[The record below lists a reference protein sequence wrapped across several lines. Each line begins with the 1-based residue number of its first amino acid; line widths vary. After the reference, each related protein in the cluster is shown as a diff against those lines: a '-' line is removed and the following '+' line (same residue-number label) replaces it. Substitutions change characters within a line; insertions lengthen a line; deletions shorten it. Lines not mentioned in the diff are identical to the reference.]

1 MAKAAGSTHGTA
13 RRGGPDDWAA
23 VLEDLYH
30 THGREMWAI
39 LYAQCVNAD
48 LALEALQE
56 GFLRLAA
63 QPARS
68 VNDPRAWVL
77 RVARNWL
84 TDLRRK
90 EGRVSSESVDW
101 DELLASDA
109 STEEQ
114 MEREELRDVVRSALA
129 ELREED
135 REVLVLRYAMGWPSV
150 RIAEKF
156 ATTSAAV
163 DMRLSRARNRLAELL
178 ARRGVQH
185 ETV

>member
-1 MAKAAGSTHGTA
+1 MAKAGSTHDTA
-13 RRGGPDDWAA
+13 RLAGPDDWAA

-56 GFLRLAA
+56 AFVRLAA

-68 VNDPRAWVL
+68 VHDPRAWVL

-84 TDLRRK
+84 ADLRRK
-90 EGRVSSESVDW
+90 ESWISSESVEL
-101 DELLASDA
+101 DELLAPGTSV
-109 STEEQ
+109 EEQ
-114 MEREELRDVVRSALA
+114 MEREELRDMVRSALA
-129 ELREED
+129 ELREDD

-150 RIAEKF
+150 RIAEKL
-156 ATTSAAV
+156 ATTIAAV
-163 DMRLSRARNRLAELL
+163 DMRLSRARNRLADLL